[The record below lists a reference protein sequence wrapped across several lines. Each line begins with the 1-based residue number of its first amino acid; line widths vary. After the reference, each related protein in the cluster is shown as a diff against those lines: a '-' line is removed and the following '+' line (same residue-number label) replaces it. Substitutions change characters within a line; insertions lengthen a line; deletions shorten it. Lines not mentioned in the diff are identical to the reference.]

1 LSRHFSFYNTQDNL
15 QKWRVTL
22 LLKKEDS
29 FNNRRPGGT
38 YTGFVQINVDQ
49 IRGGMQAKA

>member
-15 QKWRVTL
+15 QNWRVTL